1 MTYEQFKDLPIP
13 VLRQLEILLVIK
25 VQFGMEFTSFEEE
38 LHDHFGQFNDEV
50 TSKLRRNYLEACLS
64 K

>member
-25 VQFGMEFTSFEEE
+25 TQFGMEFTSFEKK